1 MLNNDRISLEKKQEN
16 IRTATGIKKQ
26 LAVTTAKFKRGRTMQ
41 LDKLTIFDTVKRSD
55 KDERF
60 NPRLNLAAQR

>member
-26 LAVTTAKFKRGRTMQ
+26 LAVTTAKVKRGRTMQ